1 MLANGSGQQ
10 ENFVIVKLRNINEE
24 ANFAVKAPKSHII
37 SNDLSNILKR
47 ERERGREREKERGL
61 E

>member
-1 MLANGSGQQ
+1 MVPNGPGQQ
-10 ENFVIVKLRNINEE
+10 ENLVIVKLRNIHKE

-37 SNDLSNILKR
+37 SRDLSSILKR
-47 ERERGREREKERGL
+47 ERESEKERGP